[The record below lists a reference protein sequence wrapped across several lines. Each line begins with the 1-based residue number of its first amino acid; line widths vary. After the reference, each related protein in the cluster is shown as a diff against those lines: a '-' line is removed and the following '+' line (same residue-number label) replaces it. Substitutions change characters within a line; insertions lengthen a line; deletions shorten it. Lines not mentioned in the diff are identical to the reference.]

1 MLDVQVGRSGHVS
14 QIDVTHGPTRVKLSD
29 ARIDAEQAEKTASK
43 AVAALLRSNGNAG
56 AEFHTEAVTVKAV
69 EQDGGWRPNRLVN
82 VTWPS
87 SGKSEDAQ
95 EQAAVEMYR
104 VNAVTGKVHDAA
116 GKPLKTG

>member
-1 MLDVQVGRSGHVS
+1 MS
-14 QIDVTHGPTRVKLSD
+14 QIDVTHGPTRVKLPD

-69 EQDGGWRPNRLVN
+69 EQDGDWQPNWLVN

-95 EQAAVEMYR
+95 EKAAVEMYR
-104 VNAVTGKVHDAA
+104 VNAVTGKVYDAA